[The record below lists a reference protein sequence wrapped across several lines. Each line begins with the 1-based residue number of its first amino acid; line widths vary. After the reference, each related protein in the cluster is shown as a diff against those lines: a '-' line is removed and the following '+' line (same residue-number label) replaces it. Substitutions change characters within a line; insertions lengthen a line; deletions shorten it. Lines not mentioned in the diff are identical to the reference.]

1 MNKIIFNGKI
11 LKEEN
16 LMFNQFK
23 RAVNFG
29 DGFFETIRVINGK
42 EMFFEDHFTRI
53 KSVCVCV
60 VCVCVC
66 VCVCV
71 KIDYPKSFNFNFLKQ
86 EIYSLLEINNIDAGG
101 KIKIYFFRSGL
112 GTYKP
117 LSNKISYVIETIK
130 LNSNFYELNRKGYL
144 VSIFNEYKKQ
154 INNLSSFKT
163 SNSLLYILASLFAE
177 QNNFNDSLI
186 LNENNFIIESSNS
199 NIFLLHNQKIITPP
213 LTSGCIK
220 GIMRNVIFNLLKQL
234 NIEILERNI
243 TERDLEISDEIFL
256 TNVVNGISWVGG
268 YKQIRYYN
276 NFSKKLTKK
285 LNQNLVVNRI

>member
-53 KSVCVCV
+53 KSGLNFL
-60 VCVCVC
+60 
-66 VCVCV
+66 
-71 KIDYPKSFNFNFLKQ
+71 KIDYPNSFNFNFLKQ
-86 EIYSLLEINNIDAGG
+86 EIHSLLEINNIDAGG
-101 KIKIYFFRSGL
+101 RIKIYFFRSGL

-117 LSNKISYVIETIK
+117 LSNEISYVIETIR

-220 GIMRNVIFNLLKQL
+220 GIMRNVIFNLLKEL

-276 NFSKKLTKK
+276 NLSKKLTKK

>member
-1 MNKIIFNGKI
+1 M
-11 LKEEN
+11 
-16 LMFNQFK
+16 
-23 RAVNFG
+23 
-29 DGFFETIRVINGK
+29 
-42 EMFFEDHFTRI
+42 
-53 KSVCVCV
+53 
-60 VCVCVC
+60 
-66 VCVCV
+66 
-71 KIDYPKSFNFNFLKQ
+71 
-86 EIYSLLEINNIDAGG
+86 AGG

-117 LSNKISYVIETIK
+117 LSNEISYVIETIK
-130 LNSNFYELNRKGYL
+130 LNSNFYELNKKGYL

-220 GIMRNVIFNLLKQL
+220 GIMRNVIFNLLKEL

-276 NFSKKLTKK
+276 NLSKKLTNEIKSK
-285 LNQNLVVNRI
+285 LSCQ